1 MKFTQPIFLL
11 TLSIASAL
19 TLFADAAPSSSSS
32 LKNRSLHLPGQEGVR
47 LAASIST
54 RQKRPQHQK
63 QQQKRGGLSS
73 PSAFKA
79 VVIPARAPTTTTTPK
94 SKNSSSVKRL
104 AKDSVSA
111 SKIDRRRQSGSSKAT
126 TQHFQQQHPHQKEQ
140 KLRQRSSSSGHNN
153 KNSND
158 ENRVSAAASTSTSE
172 HKKRRESTTTKK
184 RALLPPATPPAPPSF
199 RKRAATS
206 VNPPSRKAAAVPSK
220 PVRKTRSPAT
230 RRLPLPKK
238 NTPLLILPDSHSVW
252 QTGSYQT
259 VRWNRKYTNSLPAD
273 TTVDIVLIDSK
284 TNKKVT
290 SLKRFVPFKKG
301 GSQVWVPTN
310 IPEGAS
316 FVLVLE
322 LYRGRSQE
330 SVTSTASASSL
341 SSSNDSAAA
350 PAKAGSPY
358 RYHKGGQEQQGGNP
372 SDAAAS
378 TGSGNSNSGGSVSSQ
393 GQQPTAAAAATTTA
407 DVLSRIVRRSDINIA
422 PAASKRDITRYP
434 PGSYS
439 NSNSNPNSYDNVNNN
454 GRTSNP
460 PSKSATGSHHD
471 INHDDFYTGASQER
485 SMEFLPDELRQ
496 EYPNTLR
503 PLTLEHTFGLHQ
515 KVYTLTPY
523 TLEWKIPER
532 VMELLEYTRQAQTLF
547 NSISKGNAYSQASAS
562 ALYPKSTFQA
572 KVLVE
577 IIKDETTESVSVL
590 AKDVPAETMF
600 QYLSIQDRLPPAFYR
615 LRVQM
620 AVVQVRTDFSALT
633 SNNNVPTATVG
644 GSAGKSAM
652 EGWEFPEGG
661 EVIDRY
667 EAITRR
673 FWISQGAL

>member
-1 MKFTQPIFLL
+1 MT
-11 TLSIASAL
+11 
-19 TLFADAAPSSSSS
+19 
-32 LKNRSLHLPGQEGVR
+32 
-47 LAASIST
+47 
-54 RQKRPQHQK
+54 
-63 QQQKRGGLSS
+63 
-73 PSAFKA
+73 
-79 VVIPARAPTTTTTPK
+79 
-94 SKNSSSVKRL
+94 
-104 AKDSVSA
+104 
-111 SKIDRRRQSGSSKAT
+111 KIG
-126 TQHFQQQHPHQKEQ
+126 
-140 KLRQRSSSSGHNN
+140 
-153 KNSND
+153 
-158 ENRVSAAASTSTSE
+158 
-172 HKKRRESTTTKK
+172 
-184 RALLPPATPPAPPSF
+184 
-199 RKRAATS
+199 
-206 VNPPSRKAAAVPSK
+206 
-220 PVRKTRSPAT
+220 SPAT
-230 RRLPLPKK
+230 RRLPSPKK
-238 NTPLLILPDSHSVW
+238 NTPLLILPDSRSVW

-259 VRWNRKYTNSLPAD
+259 VRWNRKYIKSLPAD

-284 TNKKVT
+284 TNKKVS

-310 IPEGAS
+310 IPEGTS

-330 SVTSTASASSL
+330 SVTSTASASSS

-358 RYHKGGQEQQGGNP
+358 RYHQGSQEQQGGNP

-378 TGSGNSNSGGSVSSQ
+378 TGSGSSNSGGSVSSQ
-393 GQQPTAAAAATTTA
+393 GQQPTPAAATTA

-422 PAASKRDITRYP
+422 PAASKRDIPRYP
-434 PGSYS
+434 PGSYP
-439 NSNSNPNSYDNVNNN
+439 NSNNANSND
-454 GRTSNP
+454 RTSNT
-460 PSKSATGSHHD
+460 PSKSVTGSHHD

-532 VMELLEYTRQAQTLF
+532 VAELLEYTRQAQALF
-547 NSISKGNAYSQASAS
+547 NSISKGNTNSQASAS
-562 ALYPKSTFQA
+562 ALYPKSTFLA

-577 IIKDETTESVSVL
+577 IIKDETTESVAVL

-620 AVVQVRTDFSALT
+620 VVVQVRTDFSALA
-633 SNNNVPTATVG
+633 SNTNVPTTTVG